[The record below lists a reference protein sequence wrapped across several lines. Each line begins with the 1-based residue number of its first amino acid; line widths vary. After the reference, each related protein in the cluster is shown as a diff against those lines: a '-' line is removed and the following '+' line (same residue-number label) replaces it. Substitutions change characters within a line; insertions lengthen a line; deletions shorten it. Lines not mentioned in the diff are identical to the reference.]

1 MADRMEFTA
10 KLAGILEVAT
20 EQEHRITLEE
30 VEKYF
35 EEDHLSEEQI
45 GLVCEYLMSQKV
57 VVAGF
62 KQRAGQI
69 IEKEESGVS
78 SLSADEKAYVENYLG
93 EIDAMSVRT
102 EEEAALKYYLP
113 KVVEI
118 AIELHHPEVLI
129 GDMIQEGSMALM
141 MSLQKTGESS
151 GIVWE
156 DEEEEEQETLS
167 SEEKETM
174 VLEEVRSGILMMVE
188 EQTETKKRDKKMVN
202 KVSDLDEAI
211 QKMSDEYGRKVA
223 VDEVAERLGIS
234 ADEISDILKL
244 AGEEAP
250 TEDEITDILRV
261 VGDEDSEEE

>member
-20 EQEHRITLEE
+20 EQEQRITLEE

-45 GLVCEYLMSQKV
+45 GLVCEYLISQKV
-57 VVAGF
+57 VVTGF
-62 KQRAGQI
+62 EQRPGQI

-78 SLSADEKAYVENYLG
+78 SLCGDEKTYVENYLR
-93 EIDAMSVRT
+93 EVDAMSAHT

-118 AIELHHPEVLI
+118 AIELHHPEILI
-129 GDMIQEGSMALM
+129 GDMIQEGSVALM
-141 MSLQKTGESS
+141 MALQKTGESS

-156 DEEEEEQETLS
+156 DEEEEQETLS
-167 SEEKETM
+167 TEEKETM
-174 VLEEVRSGILMMVE
+174 VLEEVRSGILMMLE
-188 EQTETKKRDKKMVN
+188 EQAETKKRDKKMVN

-234 ADEISDILKL
+234 VDEITDILKL
-244 AGEEAP
+244 AGEDAP

-261 VGDEDSEEE
+261 VGDENSEEE

>member
-20 EQEHRITLEE
+20 EQEQRITKEE

-62 KQRAGQI
+62 EQRSGQI
-69 IEKEESGVS
+69 IEKEEPGVS
-78 SLSADEKAYVENYLG
+78 SLSKDEKTYVENYLR
-93 EIDAMSVRT
+93 EVDAMSVHT
-102 EEEAALKYYLP
+102 EEEATLKYYLP

-118 AIELHHPEVLI
+118 AIELHHPEILI
-129 GDMIQEGSMALM
+129 GDMIQEGSVALM
-141 MSLQKTGESS
+141 MALQKTGESS

-156 DEEEEEQETLS
+156 DEEEEQETLS
-167 SEEKETM
+167 AEEKETM
-174 VLEEVRSGILMMVE
+174 VLEEIRSGILMMLE

-234 ADEISDILKL
+234 VDEITDILKL

-261 VGDEDSEEE
+261 VGDENSEEE

>member
-20 EQEHRITLEE
+20 AQECRMSLEE

-45 GLVCEYLMSQKV
+45 GLVCEYLMSQKIAV
-57 VVAGF
+57 TGF
-62 KQRAGQI
+62 KQKPGQI
-69 IEKEESGVS
+69 RESEDAEVS
-78 SLSADEKAYVENYLG
+78 SLSSGDRTYVESYLW
-93 EIDAMSVRT
+93 EVEAMPVRN

-118 AIELHHPEVLI
+118 ATELHHPEVLI

-141 MSLQKTGESS
+141 LALQKTGDTL

-156 DEEEEEQETLS
+156 DEEESTELLS
-167 SEEKETM
+167 AEEKEVM
-174 VLEEVRSGILMMVE
+174 VLEEIREGILMMIE
-188 EQTETKKRDKKMVN
+188 EQTERKNRDKRMVN

-211 QKMSDEYGRKVA
+211 RKMNDEYGRKVA

-234 ADEISDILKL
+234 VDEVADILKL

-250 TEDEITDILRV
+250 AEDEITDILRV
-261 VGDEDSEEE
+261 AGDEQDIE

>member
-20 EQEHRITLEE
+20 EQGNRITLEE

-62 KQRAGQI
+62 QQKSGQI
-69 IEKEESGVS
+69 IEKEEPGVS
-78 SLSADEKAYVENYLG
+78 LLGREEKAYVESYLR
-93 EIDAMSVRT
+93 EVDAMTAHT
-102 EEEAALKYYLP
+102 EEEVALKYYLP

-118 AIELHHPEVLI
+118 ATELYHPEMLI

-141 MSLQKTGESS
+141 MALQKTGEST

-156 DEEEEEQETLS
+156 DEEEQETLS
-167 SEEKETM
+167 SEEKEM
-174 VLEEVRSGILMMVE
+174 MILSEIRSSILMMVE

-234 ADEISDILKL
+234 VDEIADILKL

-261 VGDEDSEEE
+261 VGDDLEET

>member
-20 EQEHRITLEE
+20 EQEQRITLEE

-62 KQRAGQI
+62 EQRPGQI

-78 SLSADEKAYVENYLG
+78 SLCGDEKTYVENYLR
-93 EIDAMSVRT
+93 EVDAMSAHT

-118 AIELHHPEVLI
+118 AIELHHPEILI
-129 GDMIQEGSMALM
+129 GDMIQEGSVALM
-141 MSLQKTGESS
+141 MALQKTGESS

-156 DEEEEEQETLS
+156 DEEEEQETLS
-167 SEEKETM
+167 AEEKETM

-188 EQTETKKRDKKMVN
+188 EQAETKKRDKKMVN

-234 ADEISDILKL
+234 VDEITDILKL

-261 VGDEDSEEE
+261 VGDENSEEE

>member
-10 KLAGILEVAT
+10 KLAGVLELAT
-20 EQEHRITLEE
+20 EQENRITLEE

-57 VVAGF
+57 VVSGF
-62 KQRAGQI
+62 KQKPGQI
-69 IEKEESGVS
+69 VEKEESGLS
-78 SLSADEKAYVENYLG
+78 SLSEEDKAYVESYLRDVEG
-93 EIDAMSVRT
+93 MTVRT

-118 AIELHHPEVLI
+118 AVELHHPEVLI
-129 GDMIQEGSMALM
+129 WDMIQEGSMALVEA
-141 MSLQKTGESS
+141 LHKTGESS
-151 GIVWE
+151 GIVW
-156 DEEEEEQETLS
+156 DDEEEEQEEEALS
-167 SEEKETM
+167 SEEKESLI
-174 VLEEVRSGILMMVE
+174 LEEIRSGILMMVE
-188 EQTETKKRDKKMVN
+188 EQAETKMRDKKMVN

-211 QKMSDEYGRKVA
+211 QKMTDEYGRKVA

-234 ADEISDILKL
+234 ADEIADILKL

-261 VGDEDSEEE
+261 VGEEPETE